1 MKTNGYLLRLTAE
14 FFGRFTAYGEPH
26 GDSHMCIFYYE
37 LSKREFV
44 TRTWFAPLFFP
55 SSFVITA
62 RYVLIDLIRKSTSH
76 KYTEESW
83 KNLGNLTRW
92 RALDLSLYFWIIKI
106 KESLEVFVVII
117 LFFARTNIITQ
128 DKLPLFL
135 LASYF
140 GWVRLIMKEFE
151 IDGLPLR
158 QFLYWIVPLY
168 FLMCSILFRSYSEK
182 LSSLALLRK
191 RL

>member
-1 MKTNGYLLRLTAE
+1 MVQFLYSGKSTMRFDWALEIMNGAGPPSSLRIVIEFGRQTWGARWSGLLKHWPFDILLFIYFDCEEMKCFYGWI
-14 FFGRFTAYGEPH
+14 FGRFTAYGQPHGEPH
-26 GDSHMCIFYYE
+26 ICIFYYK

-44 TRTWFAPLFFP
+44 TRTWFVSLLFP

-117 LFFARTNIITQ
+117 LFFARTNIITSSQ
-128 DKLPLFL
+128 
-135 LASYF
+135 LA
-140 GWVRLIMKEFE
+140 
-151 IDGLPLR
+151 
-158 QFLYWIVPLY
+158 
-168 FLMCSILFRSYSEK
+168 C
-182 LSSLALLRK
+182 
-191 RL
+191 